1 MMSYL
6 GKWAWVMGFLMVG
19 LAGFNSP
26 DNALGAD
33 EGKQPTKTIRV
44 SDRYDNM
51 ISTAEARYHQAVTR
65 ASKIYREAKRKADA
79 EYAHDTAIASTHVTE
94 TISEIRD
101 RLTQSEGTMGMK
113 TTQAI
118 KGAVANYAKTISK
131 EYQKRQ
137 KAIRKA
143 VVTYAESLS
152 AAADTFKK
160 ELKRAEPV
168 SH

>member
-1 MMSYL
+1 MTSYL
-6 GKWAWVMGFLMVG
+6 GKWAWVAGILVVG

-26 DNALGAD
+26 DAALGAD
-33 EGKQPTKTIRV
+33 EGTQPAKATRV

-79 EYAHDTAIASTHVTE
+79 EYTHDTAIASTHVTE

-101 RLTQSEGTMGMK
+101 RLAQSGGSMGMK

-143 VVTYAESLS
+143 VVNYAESLS
-152 AAADTFKK
+152 AAADDFKR
-160 ELKRAEPV
+160 ELKKAEPA